1 MNDATTQLDLLAI
14 KPPLDLDPGDGTGPL
29 WWVLAVL
36 LIAGA
41 ALLWWGCRRPIK
53 PPTPPAPD
61 AVAQRKLREAWNLLG
76 TPALFAEAVA
86 DILRVYLEERFKAHA
101 PERTTEEFL
110 NELQQMPQ
118 MTGEQKEL
126 LGQFL
131 KFCDFPKFAQL
142 DPSEEECR
150 RLHGIAV
157 KLVQE
162 TAPARPGSAPPQI
175 VPTKIS

>member
-1 MNDATTQLDLLAI
+1 M
-14 KPPLDLDPGDGTGPL
+14 
-29 WWVLAVL
+29 
-36 LIAGA
+36 
-41 ALLWWGCRRPIK
+41 
-53 PPTPPAPD
+53 
-61 AVAQRKLREAWNLLG
+61 
-76 TPALFAEAVA
+76 A

-118 MTGEQKEL
+118 MTSEQKAL
-126 LGQFL
+126 LEQFL

-162 TAPARPGSAPPQI
+162 TAPAQPGSAPPQI
-175 VPTKIS
+175 VPPKIN